1 MKILKLYNAIM
12 LCPFKEEA
20 AINGAITIEI
30 DGVKE
35 GAIVSI
41 VKNGKPETETKH
53 IVNDRK
59 ISFAVEEGKYTI
71 KIGKCKVRFIV
82 CNIDGALV
90 ARQPKEDLE
99 KTVHCLEEICIELFS
114 EIQKSNKK
122 IENLTGYDV
131 IQ

>member
-41 VKNGKPETETKH
+41 VKNGKPETESKH
-53 IVNDRK
+53 IVQDKK
-59 ISFAVEEGKYTI
+59 IVLNVEKAKYSI
-71 KIGKCKVRFIV
+71 KIGKCKVLFTV
-82 CNIDGALV
+82 FEKDGVLV
-90 ARQPKEDLE
+90 ATKTKEDLE
-99 KTVHCLEEICIELFS
+99 NTIRCLSEACSELFS
-114 EIQKSNKK
+114 EVQKLNKK